1 MQTIRLFKED
11 VYKKEASAKVTSVAE
26 RDGKT
31 IVTLDH
37 TIFFPTGGGQTCDLG
52 TIAGI
57 PVVDVYEYEDEIYH
71 QLEDGDGT
79 AATRPALAAGDEVNL
94 ELDWTHRFDNM
105 QRHCGEHIL
114 TGIFYREWG
123 GTNRGFHMGDD
134 YMTIDIALEEAAR
147 VDSLTWE
154 MCLEAERLT
163 NEVITANLPMITRHF
178 DTFEEA
184 AKEPMRKKLTVEHDI
199 TLVGIGKP
207 EYDWG
212 CVACCGTHPS
222 TTGQV
227 GLVKIFKLEHNK
239 GMYRIYFEAGR
250 RAFEK
255 YQQQF
260 EALNTL
266 CGKLSAGTDDVLDKF
281 LSLQEKNKEVRNQLH
296 FLKKDVLAKEAES
309 ILAELSASAGAS
321 ASGGGAACSGS
332 AAAGGGA
339 HAAGDADS
347 ASGFPAA
354 GGARADFASTG
365 PTLPVRKYSLLTLD
379 DLVSLSRE
387 IGPSVRK
394 IYFLVHEPSH
404 TVLLVSDGKKTDC
417 VKLVKENASIYNGKG
432 GGNQTMA
439 RAIFTKDEYVDTFID
454 LIEKHLR

>member
-1 MQTIRLFKED
+1 
-11 VYKKEASAKVTSVAE
+11 
-26 RDGKT
+26 
-31 IVTLDH
+31 
-37 TIFFPTGGGQTCDLG
+37 
-52 TIAGI
+52 
-57 PVVDVYEYEDEIYH
+57 
-71 QLEDGDGT
+71 
-79 AATRPALAAGDEVNL
+79 
-94 ELDWTHRFDNM
+94 
-105 QRHCGEHIL
+105 
-114 TGIFYREWG
+114 
-123 GTNRGFHMGDD
+123 
-134 YMTIDIALEEAAR
+134 
-147 VDSLTWE
+147 
-154 MCLEAERLT
+154 
-163 NEVITANLPMITRHF
+163 MITRHF

-184 AKEPMRKKLTVEHDI
+184 SKEPMRKKLTVERDI

-212 CVACCGTHPS
+212 CVACCGTHPA

-309 ILAELSASAGAS
+309 ILAELATSAGAS
-321 ASGGGAACSGS
+321 AAGFTS
-332 AAAGGGA
+332 AGLA
-339 HAAGDADS
+339 
-347 ASGFPAA
+347 
-354 GGARADFASTG
+354 
-365 PTLPVRKYSLLTLD
+365 LPVRKYSLLTLD

-387 IGPSVRK
+387 ISASIQK

-417 VKLVKENASIYNGKG
+417 GKLVKENASIYNGKG

>member
-1 MQTIRLFKED
+1 MRTIRLFKED
-11 VYKKEASAKVTSVAE
+11 VYKKEASAKITSVAE

-31 IVTLDH
+31 IVTLDR

-57 PVVDVYEYEDEIYH
+57 PVADVYEYEDEIYH
-71 QLEDGDGT
+71 QLSDSDDTT
-79 AATRPALAAGDEVNL
+79 AARPALAAGDEVTL
-94 ELDWTHRFDNM
+94 KLDWAHRFDNM

-134 YMTIDIALEEAAR
+134 YMTIDIALEEEAR

-163 NEVITANLPMITRHF
+163 NEVITADLPMITRHF

-184 AKEPMRKKLTVEHDI
+184 SKEPMRKKLTVERDI

-212 CVACCGTHPS
+212 CVACCGTHPA

-296 FLKKDVLAKEAES
+296 FLKKDVLAKEADS
-309 ILAELSASAGAS
+309 ILAELAASAE
-321 ASGGGAACSGS
+321 
-332 AAAGGGA
+332 
-339 HAAGDADS
+339 
-347 ASGFPAA
+347 PA
-354 GGARADFASTG
+354 
-365 PTLPVRKYSLLTLD
+365 LPVRKYSLLTLD

-387 IGPSVRK
+387 IGPAVK
-394 IYFLVHEPSH
+394 KVYFLVHEPSH

-417 VKLVKENASIYNGKG
+417 GKLVKENASIYNGKG